1 MKKKKQT
8 VALTKESEIFRV
20 PKVWGE
26 EQWIVNES
34 YCGKKL
40 LLKKNYQCSLH
51 SHKEKDETFYVQSG
65 KVAMEL
71 GGEQYVL
78 MPGDTIQVAP
88 NTPHRF
94 TGLEE
99 SEIFEFSTTHRDSDS
114 YRLTQSG
121 HIDTERFSREV
132 EVIKR
137 FPKSRVLVVGDVM
150 LDTYLHGS
158 VERLSV
164 EAPVPVM
171 RYEHD
176 THLPG
181 GAANAARTARSLG
194 GTVTLIGVCGKDKA
208 ASTLRA
214 LLVKDGI
221 RPLLIVDPKRITT
234 QKQRLAI
241 KGFQQLARLDY
252 EDTNAL
258 SVAHEKHL
266 IATVRKAA
274 NLADVLLLS
283 DYAKGVFSPTVLA
296 SCVAIAKKRG
306 IPVVVGPKPIGPSYI
321 TAVKGATLF
330 VPNRPEAQVLGGN
343 LSNES
348 LVRRLAKNV
357 QGNVLITLGEKGMLL
372 AENGKKLLHL
382 PTFARSVVDVTG
394 AGDTVVAT
402 CALSLAAGATL
413 AEAADLA
420 NRAAGIVVG
429 KPGTATLSAD
439 ELRAVL

>member
-1 MKKKKQT
+1 MKKKKHT
-8 VALTKESEIFRV
+8 GPLTKESKIFRV

-26 EQWIVNES
+26 EQWIVNKS

-65 KVAMEL
+65 RVAMEL

-78 MPGDTIQVAP
+78 HPGDTVHVAP

-99 SEIFEFSTTHRDSDS
+99 SEIFEFSTTHKDSDS

-121 HIDTERFSREV
+121 HIDTERFSRET
-132 EVIKR
+132 EIIKR
-137 FPKSRVLVVGDVM
+137 FPRSRVLVVGDVM

-194 GTVTLIGVCGKDKA
+194 GTVTLVGVVGRDKA

-214 LLVKDGI
+214 LLVKDSI
-221 RPLLIVDPKRITT
+221 RPLLLIDPKRITT

-252 EDTNAL
+252 EDTSAL
-258 SVAHEKHL
+258 SPTQERRL
-266 IATVRKAA
+266 ITAVRKATTT
-274 NLADVLLLS
+274 ADVMLLS
-283 DYAKGVFSPTVLA
+283 DYAKGVFSPTVLQ
-296 SCVAIAKKRG
+296 SCIAIAKKRG
-306 IPVVVGPKPIGPSYI
+306 IPVVVGPKPTGHSYLA
-321 TAVKGATLF
+321 AVKGATLF
-330 VPNRPEAQVLGGN
+330 VPNRAEAQVLGGN
-343 LSNES
+343 ITSEL
-348 LVRRLAKNV
+348 LARRLAKNV
-357 QGNVLITLGEKGMLL
+357 QGNVLVTLGEKGMLL
-372 AENGKKLLHL
+372 AENGKKLLHF
-382 PTFARSVVDVTG
+382 PTLARSVVDITG

-402 CALSLAAGATL
+402 CALALAAGATL

>member
-1 MKKKKQT
+1 MKKEKHT
-8 VALTKESEIFRV
+8 RALTKEVKIFRV

-26 EQWIVNES
+26 EQWIVNKS

-65 KVAMEL
+65 KVAFEL
-71 GGEQYVL
+71 GAQHCVL
-78 MPGDTIQVAP
+78 YPGDSIYVAP
-88 NTPHRF
+88 GTPHRF
-94 TGLEE
+94 AGIEE
-99 SEIFEFSTTHRDSDS
+99 SEIFEFSTTHKEEDS

-121 HIDTERFSREV
+121 HVDAGRFSKEI
-132 EVIKR
+132 EILNR

-171 RYEHD
+171 RWEHD

-181 GAANAARTARSLG
+181 GAANAAHTARSLG
-194 GTVTLIGVCGKDKA
+194 GSVTLVGVCGRDKA
-208 ASTLRA
+208 AATLRG
-214 LLVKDGI
+214 LLTKEGI
-221 RPLLIVDPKRITT
+221 RPLFIVDPKRITT

-252 EDTNAL
+252 EDTRAL
-258 SVAHEKHL
+258 SAAQGQRIVAV
-266 IATVRKAA
+266 VRRAIVR
-274 NLADVLLLS
+274 ADVLLLS
-283 DYAKGVFSPTVLA
+283 DYAKGVFSPTMLA
-296 SCVAIAKKRG
+296 RCIALAKKRG
-306 IPVVVGPKPIGPSYI
+306 IPVVLGPKPEGPAYL
-321 TAVKGATLF
+321 TAAKGATLF
-330 VPNRPEAQVLGGN
+330 VPNRAEAQILGGN
-343 LSNES
+343 LASEP
-348 LVRRLAKNV
+348 LARQLAKAIR
-357 QGNVLITLGEKGMLL
+357 GNVLITLGEKGMML
-372 AENGKKLLHL
+372 AEKGKKLLHL

-402 CALSLAAGATL
+402 CALALAAGASM

-420 NRAAGIVVG
+420 NRAAGVVVA
-429 KPGTATLSAD
+429 KPGTATLSAE